1 MASNS
6 SKNIDHGNYI
16 PSPILPGMKVADG
29 EHIRKVFV
37 LGSADAAA
45 GADIAESSALRTPS
59 RHPQSGCHPLKWPRA
74 AMDSATSAPT
84 ADSNNI
90 VTEHGASAET
100 PVGST
105 VSPTAKTNPSV
116 AERVEAPV
124 GSTGSPTTKVTEIP
138 SNIEVGADAT
148 LDLTVIVLPGVS
160 ARIPL
165 TIDLTGAHSEVRLS
179 GIYLCSGH
187 NDVTFDI
194 TMHHRTG
201 DCRSQQTFNGL
212 ATGEAKCGFFGKI
225 VIAPDAQRTEAFQEN
240 HNILL
245 SDTARVNTKPRLEI
259 YADDVKCSHGA
270 TVGKLNEDEQ
280 FYMRSRGIPEDEAKV
295 LQMISF
301 VAPVLETIPEE
312 ATCGDLSRSAVAGL
326 VENAIRCFA

>member
-1 MASNS
+1 MALNS

-16 PSPILPGMKVADG
+16 PSPIVPGIKIADG

-45 GADIAESSALRTPS
+45 GADIAESSALRAPS
-59 RHPQSGCHPLKWPRA
+59 RHPQSGCHTLKWPRA

-84 ADSNNI
+84 ADPDNI
-90 VTEHGASAET
+90 ITDRVASSVLA
-100 PVGST
+100 VGST
-105 VSPTAKTNPSV
+105 S
-116 AERVEAPV
+116 
-124 GSTGSPTTKVTEIP
+124 SPTTKTALPVNERVEMTEIP

-187 NDVTFDI
+187 DDVTFDI

-245 SDTARVNTKPRLEI
+245 SDTARINTKPRLEI

-326 VENAIRCFA
+326 VENAIRSFA